1 MFLVKEN
8 IEEKA
13 VEKIEEVEIKTDVAP
28 KEKIPGTGAG
38 FVNLRLPFCIF
49 IHSFSCKILKIN

>member
-28 KEKIPGTGAG
+28 KEKIPGTGAA
-38 FVNLRLPFCIF
+38 FVNLR
-49 IHSFSCKILKIN
+49 

>member
-28 KEKIPGTGAG
+28 KEKIPGTGAA
-38 FVNLRLPFCIF
+38 FVNLRLFCIF

>member
-38 FVNLRLPFCIF
+38 FVNLR
-49 IHSFSCKILKIN
+49 